1 MATIIAGMFETM
13 EQANQTAEAL
23 QRERFASEDISVFY
37 VTPPGQHDAHPIG
50 GDVDEDRGAEEGDEG
65 AGKGAAGGA
74 AAGAAVGAAGGP
86 AGAALGAAVGAY
98 TGSLAG
104 AMSELGEK
112 QSRQRGA
119 GVMVAVNADS
129 GGGEDSA
136 IKVLRANGAE
146 AIERAEG
153 ELRNGDWSDFDPV
166 RPPVLVD
173 DQ

>member
-1 MATIIAGMFETM
+1 MSKIVAGMFETM
-13 EQANQTAEAL
+13 EQADQTARAL
-23 QRERFASEDISVFY
+23 QNERFASEDISVFY
-37 VTPPGQHDAHPIG
+37 IGPPGQHDTYPIG
-50 GDVDEDRGAEEGDEG
+50 GDVDEDRGAEGGDEG

-74 AAGAAVGAAGGP
+74 VAGAAVGAAGGP

-98 TGSLAG
+98 TGSVAG
-104 AMSELGEK
+104 VMSGLGDK

-129 GGGEDSA
+129 AGGEDSA
-136 IKVLRANGAE
+136 INVLRANGAE
-146 AIERAEG
+146 AIEKAEG

-166 RPPVLVD
+166 RSPVLVD